1 MTLKTTFP
9 HIPTDSR
16 VVGTSTPAWLT
27 WATDQ
32 NKQTNKRND
41 NVSPWLVTGSS
52 LAPVIYI
59 ERTLSAHSET
69 SHCEQHCKSLIQ
81 VIARLL
87 LTVEKV
93 VWPKGQ
99 GTSFRSWGLRV
110 RVPSRSKFLY
120 FNNLFENFRKLR
132 CNILIVMINDINNS
146 LSTFPTLQYFSW
158 VLFSF
163 IVYSQ
168 I

>member
-16 VVGTSTPAWLT
+16 VEGTGT
-27 WATDQ
+27 TDL
-32 NKQTNKRND
+32 NCRSKQTNKRND

-59 ERTLSAHSET
+59 ERTLSAHSES

-120 FNNLFENFRKLR
+120 FNNLFENFRRLR

-146 LSTFPTLQYFSW
+146 LFTFPTLQYSSQSS
-158 VLFSF
+158 LFL
-163 IVYSQ
+163 YRE
-168 I
+168 